1 MRNRRVA
8 AVARLHD
15 HRTRRSVGRTLI
27 EGPAQIADAVAAGAD
42 IVELFVL
49 DPGDVPVPVSV
60 TPTIVTAEVLARM
73 AGTLHPRGPLAVV
86 SLPPAAAL
94 LAADTVVLWDITDPG
109 NAGAIVR
116 NAAAFGFAV
125 AATTGS
131 TDVWSPKAIRAAAGA
146 QFRTPVVE
154 LGDDPLTALTGI
166 GLTVV
171 AAVAAGGQPVGD
183 LAGELT
189 GTVALLIGSEAH
201 GLPEAVTA
209 AAIPVSLTLDGG
221 VESLNA
227 AVAAG
232 LLMYLLRSRRP
243 GIVSV

>member
-15 HRTRRSVGRTLI
+15 HRTRRSLGRTII
-27 EGPAQIADAVAAGAD
+27 EGPSQIADAVAAGAD
-42 IVELFVL
+42 IIELFAL
-49 DPGDVPVPVSV
+49 DPGHLPAAVTVP
-60 TPTIVTAEVLARM
+60 PTIVTAEVLARM

-86 SLPPAAAL
+86 SIPRAAAL
-94 LAADTVVLWDITDPG
+94 QAADVVVLWDITDPG

-116 NAAAFGFAV
+116 SAAAFGFAV
-125 AATTGS
+125 ATTTGS

-146 QFRTPVVE
+146 QFRTPHTE
-154 LGDDPLTALTGI
+154 LADDALAALTST
-166 GLTVV
+166 GLTLM
-171 AAVAAGGQPVGD
+171 AAVAVGGQPVEEV
-183 LAGELT
+183 AGGLT
-189 GTVALLIGSEAH
+189 GAVALLIGSEAH
-201 GLPEAVTA
+201 GLPEVVTT

-232 LLMYLLRSRRP
+232 LLMYLLRSRRHRP
-243 GIVSV
+243 GGS